1 LNASAGFT
9 GSYAKICIALD
20 EDVDIHD
27 PATINWAICF
37 SVRLEEDVMVA
48 KGKSSSSHLPGMDSL
63 QVRMSSIT
71 ALLINAVRRWPYTP
85 VS

>member
-1 LNASAGFT
+1 VTSTRRALNASAGFT

-48 KGKSSSSHLPGMDSL
+48 KGKSSDSIPRHICRAGPSTLISFFSSP
-63 QVRMSSIT
+63 IT
-71 ALLINAVRRWPYTP
+71 RV
-85 VS
+85 